1 MADVAFIIDSSG
13 SIGRR
18 NWVKMLQFIKDA
30 VTALNVGPQKTH
42 IAAVAYSTDANVE
55 FTFNS
60 LKGCELTEKGY
71 HSLTDRVRFQR
82 GHTFIDKAL
91 MLANEKIYTTVAGM
105 RPELPQV
112 WKILVKLIKKITN
125 K

>member
-1 MADVAFIIDSSG
+1 
-13 SIGRR
+13 
-18 NWVKMLQFIKDA
+18 MLQFIKDA

-55 FTFNS
+55 FTFNN

-71 HSLTDRVRFQR
+71 HSLIDRVRFQR

-112 WKILVKLIKKITN
+112 WKILVKLIKKIAN